1 MPHFAFSRLSPI
13 LDLDEKLGLDSDAA
27 VGDALAV
34 GLGLANQRSEP
45 LLQIR
50 GGGFIETVVN
60 LAGIDKFFPLGPA
73 EIDAIPLS

>member
-1 MPHFAFSRLSPI
+1 
-13 LDLDEKLGLDSDAA
+13 
-27 VGDALAV
+27 VGDALAG